1 MLTVN
6 HDQKNDVLYIG
17 LGDRSNSYGDEIFS
31 GIIALFDMDTEELTG
46 ITILDFQEKYK
57 SHQLNKLPIP
67 INFER
72 DIIPQL

>member
-17 LGDRSNSYGDEIFS
+17 LEDRNNSYGDEIS
-31 GIIALFDMDTEELTG
+31 PGIIALFDMDTEELTG